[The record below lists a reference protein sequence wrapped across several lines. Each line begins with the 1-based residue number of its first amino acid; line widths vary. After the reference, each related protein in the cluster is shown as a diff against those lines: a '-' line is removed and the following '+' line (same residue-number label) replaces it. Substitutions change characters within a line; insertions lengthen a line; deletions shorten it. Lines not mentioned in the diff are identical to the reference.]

1 MKNNEQQIGVLK
13 GDYPHPMVNMDKEHF
28 VDYAD
33 AIMNMNED
41 EYNSN
46 SCEQERELESPY
58 ATYKLVGS
66 HDLWGTHAEVRVLK
80 CKQNPDTFLSDEKA
94 LLVKT
99 SLKSESTNDEW
110 TTGTMEWF
118 DIAKLIVE
126 GKLVETQR
134 NVDWSVF
141 EFKGVLQKCISEAKV
156 SPKKAYYMV
165 SSQLFE
171 LCDTAQRN
179 NLNFDEVREVAIM
192 STNEKKDGKQ
202 LIQKLVQDKGDE
214 YHAWKYTSKD
224 ETINRLLE
232 DVSEMFCGSST
243 DEVGFMLTFVARVL
257 DKVKKEQVE
266 SSQDEKEFRARTK
279 ATGVIEIMF
288 AIMEETKTLDKKV
301 EEFITITQGGINGKD
316 IPKA

>member
-28 VDYAD
+28 VKYAD

-46 SCEQERELESPY
+46 SCEQEREFENPY

-99 SLKSESTNDEW
+99 LLKSESTNDEW
-110 TTGTMEWF
+110 KFGTMEWF

-134 NVDWSVF
+134 DVEWSVY

-192 STNEKKDGKQ
+192 STNEKKDGKE
-202 LIQKLVQDKGDE
+202 LIQKLVKDKGEE
-214 YHAWKYTSKD
+214 YIAWKYTSKD

-257 DKVKKEQVE
+257 DKVKREQVE

-288 AIMEETKTLDKKV
+288 ALMEETKSLDNKV
-301 EEFITITQGGINGKD
+301 EEFMTITKGGINGKD